1 MYNLA
6 LSVTACLR
14 AGTRVD
20 VAWPVSSDGLTFD
33 PGVDAV
39 ALTPGGG
46 RVGGLLGGALDAQLS
61 EVAQGRPS
69 AGRIIDLTVNDVDA
83 TVAGLPQGGHV
94 ACALVPAS
102 DLPDRLWPLLLAR
115 EPVCLVST
123 LAGSDITATTLHD
136 TADLDEASAEI
147 AATFRAGTSVVTSV
161 GDDLV
166 TVLWPVP
173 RLVVSSGGPI
183 AEALAAAAP
192 VLGWQVIV
200 APQLQDAIGLMAGLS
215 SIDSAV
221 IIGHDVEASSRVLA
235 AALDSP
241 VGYIGALGSLRM
253 QQQRE
258 GWLAYRGITDLSR
271 VNGPAGVDI
280 GAETPGEIAI
290 SILAEAIAARR
301 GRQ

>member
-1 MYNLA
+1 MYNVA

-20 VAWPVSSDGLTFD
+20 VAWPVSSDGLRFD

-61 EVAQGRPS
+61 EVAQGQLT
-69 AGRIIDLTVNDVDA
+69 AGRVLDLTVNDVEA
-83 TVAGLPQGGHV
+83 TVAGLPHGGHV
-94 ACALVPAS
+94 GCALVPAS
-102 DLPDRLWPLLLAR
+102 ELPDRLWPLLLER
-115 EPVCLVST
+115 EPVCLVSS
-123 LAGSDITATTLHD
+123 LSGSEIVDTTVHHSRDI
-136 TADLDEASAEI
+136 DEASAEV
-147 AATFRAGTSVVTSV
+147 AATFRGGSSTVARV
-161 GDDLV
+161 GDELV

-173 RLVVSSGGPI
+173 RVVVSSGGPI
-183 AEALAAAAP
+183 AQALADAAP

-200 APQLQDAIGLMAGLS
+200 EPDLQNAIGLMAGLS
-215 SIDSAV
+215 SIDGAV

-235 AALDSP
+235 AALESP
-241 VGYIGALGSLRM
+241 VGYIGALGSRQM
-253 QQQRE
+253 QRQRAE
-258 GWLAYRGITDLSR
+258 WLAYRDVTDLSR
-271 VNGPAGVDI
+271 VSGPAGIDI

-290 SILAEAIAARR
+290 AILAEAIATRH